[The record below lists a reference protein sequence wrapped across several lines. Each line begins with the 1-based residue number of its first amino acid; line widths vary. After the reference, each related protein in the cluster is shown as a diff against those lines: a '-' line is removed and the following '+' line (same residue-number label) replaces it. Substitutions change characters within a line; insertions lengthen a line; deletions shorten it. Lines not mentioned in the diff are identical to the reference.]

1 VRYVR
6 AIALMLGGI
15 GLITTSG
22 HAGVLTAT
30 WRAPLAN
37 TDGSPLT
44 DLALYR
50 VYYSIFASP
59 CPGSTFAEVASP
71 GSTPGANETVSFQL
85 TGLTA
90 GAVYT
95 VSVSAVDAQ
104 GNESAC
110 SDTVSAAARDD
121 SSAMSPIQDPT
132 SLVPETT
139 APQHPTGPVPEP
151 TPPKASSPPPPM
163 PGGPATTP
171 DRFCPPDQARQG
183 RC

>member
-1 VRYVR
+1 MRRLCAEGWRSRCVRYVR

-15 GLITTSG
+15 GLITTSS

-30 WRAPLAN
+30 WTAPIAN

-50 VYYSIFASP
+50 VYYSIFDAP
-59 CPGSTFAEVASP
+59 CPGSTFAEAVSSS
-71 GSTPGANETVSFQL
+71 STPGANDTIIFQL

-95 VSVSAVDAQ
+95 VSVTAVDAY

-110 SDTVSAAARDD
+110 SDTASAAAGDD
-121 SSAMSPIQDPT
+121 SAPPPI
-132 SLVPETT
+132 STT
-139 APQHPTGPVPEP
+139 GPRPGPVTPPPTGTGIP
-151 TPPKASSPPPPM
+151 
-163 PGGPATTP
+163 
-171 DRFCPPDQARQG
+171 RQ
-183 RC
+183 